1 MPTIAIALPN
11 AVTIRDVVHT
21 GTLRELLSIPNARIQ
36 IYTQN
41 PDLPEFAAL
50 ASSEHVQLMPL
61 PEPPRGRLESL
72 LRHIY
77 PLLYYDRFVYLQKVL
92 QDRPS
97 RIMMAQVLS
106 WFRRL
111 LGNRYAV
118 RLFGRILLAAVPNG
132 RAQVI
137 QGEPD
142 LVIGTRS
149 LVASLEFPFIC
160 EAVARRLPLMTV
172 ASSWDNFTTKGFL
185 PFPVEKTVVWNR
197 KMADELVDLFGV
209 DEDEIVIAG
218 YPRQALLRD
227 RGPFCDTARYLEH
240 IGMTGYRRFVLY
252 SASYGELTR
261 TMPDEI
267 PREFVLLRQVA
278 EKLLP
283 ALPEDTC
290 LVIRLHPYSRDDD
303 ERFFDGMERVNV
315 FVPGRNDAYVE
326 RVMGESDEQ
335 HLAAQIGLSAC
346 VVSMAS
352 TITIDALSVGKP
364 VLNVAFEPDGQGD
377 AICRFY
383 EYNHFAD
390 LLRIAKPPLA
400 LSSEDVIAFVH
411 RYLGGETEPDID
423 HVAFEK
429 MYVPA
434 NSSHYPHVLR
444 ETVEQILA
452 ASGTRP
458 QSHR

>member
-21 GTLRELLSIPNARIQ
+21 GTLRELLSIEGARIH

-41 PDLPEFAAL
+41 PDMPEFAAL
-50 ASSEHVQLMPL
+50 AASGQVELKPL
-61 PEPPRGRLESL
+61 PEPAPGKLEGL

-97 RIMMAQVLS
+97 RIVLARALS
-106 WFRRL
+106 LVRRT
-111 LGNRYAV
+111 LGNRRAV
-118 RLFGRILLAAVPNG
+118 RWFGKLLLAAVPKDRPPVIEG
-132 RAQVI
+132 R
-137 QGEPD
+137 PD

-160 EAVARRLPLMTV
+160 EAVERGLPLMTV

-209 DEDEIVIAG
+209 DEDEIVVAG

-227 RGPFCDTARYLEH
+227 TGAFTDPARYLEH
-240 IGMTGYRRFVLY
+240 IGMSGYGRFVLY

-261 TMPDEI
+261 TRPDET
-267 PREFVLLRQVA
+267 PREFILLRQVA
-278 EKLLP
+278 EQLLP
-283 ALPEDTC
+283 TLPDDTC

-303 ERFFDGMERVNV
+303 ERFFDGMERVRV
-315 FVPGRNDAYVE
+315 FVPGRSDRYVE

-335 HLAAQIGLSAC
+335 HLAAQIGLAAC

-364 VLNVAFEPDGQGD
+364 VLNVAFEPDGTGD

-400 LSSEDVIAFVH
+400 RSPGDVIAFVERH
-411 RYLGGETEPDID
+411 LGGETAPDID
-423 HVAFEK
+423 HAGFEA

-434 NSSHYPHVLR
+434 NSAAYPRVLR
-444 ETVEQILA
+444 ETVEHILA
-452 ASGTRP
+452 QAR
-458 QSHR
+458 

>member
-21 GTLRELLSIPNARIQ
+21 GTLAELLKIPDARIQ

-41 PDLPEFAAL
+41 PDLPEL
-50 ASSEHVQLMPL
+50 AGLTATGQVELRPL
-61 PEPPRGRLESL
+61 PEPKPGRIERF

-92 QDRPS
+92 AGRSS
-97 RIMMAQVLS
+97 RIVIAQMLAMV
-106 WFRRL
+106 RRV
-111 LGNRYAV
+111 LGNRRAV
-118 RLFGRILLAAVPNG
+118 RWFGKMILASIPKD

-137 QGEPD
+137 DGRPD

-160 EAVARRLPLMTV
+160 EAVRRGLPLVTV

-185 PFPVEKTVVWNR
+185 PFPVRATVVWNR
-197 KMADELVDLFGV
+197 KMAEELEQLFGV
-209 DEDEIVIAG
+209 PAAEIVVAG
-218 YPRQALLRD
+218 YPRQALLRN
-227 RGPFCDTARYLEH
+227 RGPFNDPAEYLRELSMGRYK
-240 IGMTGYRRFVLY
+240 RFVLY

-261 TMPDEI
+261 AEEGKP

-278 EKLLP
+278 EQLEPTLP
-283 ALPEDTC
+283 ADTC
-290 LVIRLHPYSRDDD
+290 LIVRLHPYSRDED
-303 ERFFDGMERVNV
+303 EHFFDGMARVRV
-315 FVPGRNDAYVE
+315 FVPGRADRYVE
-326 RVMGESDEQ
+326 RVMDETDEH

-364 VLNVAFEPDGQGD
+364 VLNVAFEPDGKGD

-390 LLRIAKPPLA
+390 LLRIAKPPVA
-400 LSSEDVIAFVH
+400 KSTAEVVAFVQ
-411 RYLGGETEPDID
+411 RCLAGETRPAID
-423 HVAFEK
+423 HAGFEGY
-429 MYVPA
+429 YVPA
-434 NSSHYPHVLR
+434 NSSAYPQVLR
-444 ETVEQILA
+444 ATVERVLA
-452 ASGTRP
+452 QG
-458 QSHR
+458 